1 MPQSY
6 IPAYIQAIIFDKDG
20 TLIDFDAMWGGWIT
34 ELARHLE
41 AAANIEIAPQLSQLV
56 DYASAASGIAPPK
69 PLAIATKTGE
79 TATNIMIA
87 PQLFRAV
94 GFDPATGEVA
104 PTGPLAVA
112 TMTEI
117 RALAGEVLRAAGLTS
132 ASAAAV
138 IQAGWHIPDPVA
150 LAQPLADLP
159 VLFGAVRARGIRI
172 AVATTDDRTP
182 TLATLDALGVAPL
195 VDRLAC
201 GDDGRPIK
209 PAPDAILALCHDLG
223 IAPAQA
229 AMVGDTTA
237 DLHMGRAAGVGL
249 NIGVLSGVGSAELLA
264 PLADV
269 LLPSVAD
276 LWG

>member
-1 MPQSY
+1 MTSLQ
-6 IPAYIQAIIFDKDG
+6 IPADIKAIVFDKDG

-34 ELARHLE
+34 KLARCLE
-41 AAANIEIAPQLSQLV
+41 AAASIELAPQLSRSV
-56 DYASAASGIAPPK
+56 GFDPDTDEAAPNGR
-69 PLAIATKTGE
+69 L
-79 TATNIMIA
+79 IA
-87 PQLFRAV
+87 PQLFQAV

-138 IQAGWHIPDPVA
+138 IQAGWYIPDPVT

-159 VLFGAVRARGIRI
+159 ILFGAVRARGIRI

-182 TLATLDALGVAPL
+182 TLATLEALGVAPL
-195 VDRLAC
+195 VDTLAC

-223 IAPAQA
+223 ITPAQA

-237 DLHMGRAAGVGL
+237 DMHMGRAAGVGL

-269 LLPSVAD
+269 LLPSVAE
-276 LWG
+276 LLG